1 MENLVT
7 FSGDS
12 NGKAVKTDK
21 HRAFHLRKYF
31 IYKVLGCGMIRVLR
45 I

>member
-21 HRAFHLRKYF
+21 HRAFSFAEIKWCF
-31 IYKVLGCGMIRVLR
+31 ICKVQVAV
-45 I
+45 

>member
-12 NGKAVKTDK
+12 DGKAVKTDK
-21 HRAFHLRKYF
+21 HSAFHLRKLSS
-31 IYKVLGCGMIRVLR
+31 I
-45 I
+45 

>member
-21 HRAFHLRKYF
+21 HRAFHLREIKWYF
-31 IYKVLGCGMIRVLR
+31 ICKVQVAV
-45 I
+45 

>member
-12 NGKAVKTDK
+12 EGKAVKTDK
-21 HRAFHLRKYF
+21 HRAFHLRKLSG
-31 IYKVLGCGMIRVLR
+31 I
-45 I
+45 

>member
-7 FSGDS
+7 FLGDS

-21 HRAFHLRKYF
+21 HRAFSFAEIKWYL
-31 IYKVLGCGMIRVLR
+31 IYKVHAAV
-45 I
+45 